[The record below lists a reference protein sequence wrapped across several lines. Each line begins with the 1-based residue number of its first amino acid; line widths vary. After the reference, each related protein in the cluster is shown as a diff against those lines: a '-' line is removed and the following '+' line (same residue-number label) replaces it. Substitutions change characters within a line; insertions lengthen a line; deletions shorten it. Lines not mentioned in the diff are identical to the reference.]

1 MEGPNY
7 LNNLNRAGLDSLDGL
22 GGRESPNYQSYQN
35 QLNYL
40 NYLHREGLDSLDGL
54 RDRAEGPNYL
64 NQLKYLNYLNWEG
77 LDSLDSLGKTH
88 ARETPGGLCP
98 FCRNLPLND
107 FIGGSSSKQEC
118 VDCCALDVTA
128 AQNKRLINS
137 RLAACKRK
145 ASQLARWTASC
156 PDFDNQA
163 RWLLRRHQSLLTVH
177 QCRSEAMLVC
187 RSHAG

>member
-1 MEGPNY
+1 MVW
-7 LNNLNRAGLDSLDGL
+7 
-22 GGRESPNYQSYQN
+22 GGWESPNYQSYQN

-54 RDRAEGPNYL
+54 RDRAEGPNSL
-64 NQLKYLNYLNWEG
+64 NQLNYLNYLNWEG
-77 LDSLDSLGKTH
+77 LDSLDSLDSLGKTH

-98 FCRNLPLND
+98 SCRNLPLND

-118 VDCCALDVTA
+118 VDCCALDVAA

-163 RWLLRRHQSLLTVH
+163 RWLLRRHQSLSTQRLHRT
-177 QCRSEAMLVC
+177 SMY
-187 RSHAG
+187 